1 MKIHVK
7 MIGPLIY
14 DVGFSEKDLEIPERT
29 TAEMLMEL
37 ISVPKQRPKIVTRNG
52 KAVAPQEELTEGD
65 RIAISPIY
73 SGG

>member
-14 DVGFSEKDLEIPERT
+14 DVGFSEKDLEIPEPT

-52 KAVAPQEELTEGD
+52 KAVAPHEELAEGD

>member
-37 ISVPKQRPKIVTRNG
+37 ISVSKQRPKIVTRNG
-52 KAVAPQEELTEGD
+52 KAVAPHEELAEGD
-65 RIAISPIY
+65 RIAVSPIY

>member
-14 DVGFSEKDLEIPERT
+14 DVGFSEKDLEIPEQT
-29 TAEMLMEL
+29 TAERLLEL
-37 ISVPKQRPKIVTRNG
+37 ISVPKRRPRIVTRNG
-52 KAVAPQEELTEGD
+52 RAVAPHEELAEGD
-65 RIAISPIY
+65 RIAVAPIY

>member
-29 TAEMLMEL
+29 TAEMLLEL
-37 ISVPKQRPKIVTRNG
+37 INVPKQRPKIVTRNG

>member
-52 KAVAPQEELTEGD
+52 KAVAPHEELAEGD
-65 RIAISPIY
+65 RIAVSPIY

>member
-14 DVGFSEKDLEIPERT
+14 DVGFSEKDLDVPERT
-29 TAEMLMEL
+29 TTERLIEL
-37 ISVPKQRPKIVTRNG
+37 IKVPKQRPKIVTRNG
-52 KAVAPQEELTEGD
+52 KAVAPQEELAEGD

>member
-14 DVGFSEKDLEIPERT
+14 AVGFSEKEMEIPERT
-29 TAEMLMEL
+29 TAERLLELM
-37 ISVPKQRPKIVTRNG
+37 SVPKQRPRIVTRNG
-52 KAVAPQEELTEGD
+52 KAVAPHEELAEGD
-65 RIAISPIY
+65 RIAVSPIY